1 MIVKRMCKKWFSL
14 IELLVVIAVIA
25 ILAGL
30 LLPALNSSRTRAQ
43 TIKCQNNLSQISKL
57 LASYTVSNNG
67 FYAPASNVCHWGD
80 PIGWMNLISE
90 DQSSKNCYKCPQEK
104 TSAEFSYSLNC
115 REIYIKTNAFGSWR
129 DADFAKSMT
138 GPSKIII
145 VEECNIASSDQTSC
159 DKDNYSQNCVS
170 FAGESGYST
179 LNHVNCIPMLYVD
192 GHSDAPKK
200 FDTNSMTYFT
210 DIMSDYYEL

>member
-1 MIVKRMCKKWFSL
+1 MSAKHMCKKWFSL

-30 LLPALNSSRTRAQ
+30 LLPALSSSKNRAQ

-57 LASYTVSNNG
+57 IAGYTVSNG
-67 FYAPASNVCHWGD
+67 GIYPYACDAPAWGD
-80 PIGWMNLISE
+80 PTGWMNLITE
-90 DQSSKNCYKCPQEK
+90 EQSSKNCYKCPIER
-104 TSAEFSYSLNC
+104 TNTEFSYSLNC
-115 REIYIKTNAFGSWR
+115 REIYMKTGSFGSWR
-129 DADFAKSMT
+129 DADFSKSIT

-145 VEECNIASSDQTSC
+145 VEECNYPFSPLDC
-159 DKDNYSQNCVS
+159 DKDNYSQNCIS
-170 FAGESGYST
+170 FTGESGYFA

-210 DIMSDYYEL
+210 DVMSTWYAL